1 MSQQGPILVVSTAR
15 RPSFAATLDLG
26 RLFPVVETEW
36 ADAVRAVE
44 QVQPAAVLAA
54 TSDTDA
60 AGLAELAARVAARQP
75 YLPLISVDPRV
86 PHPDNV
92 IPFFQSQTSQ
102 TPDGGSDRLV
112 ARLRAALRVRS
123 LHATVMRRLV
133 PATPMA
139 LSHIDPARDA
149 TVLLIGRGG
158 AYPTLSV
165 ALGERTGV
173 VGALSIEAAA
183 KHLNVRDID
192 GIVLGE
198 GFSPRVVDAFLTVLT
213 EDARF
218 RNLPVV
224 VTADDLAPA
233 YDLPNL
239 EIVSDDSAQV
249 VSTVLPLI
257 RQHAFEAHLSRTLK
271 AIDADGL
278 IDARTGLLTPEAFE
292 RDFASAIYQ
301 TQQRGGGLSVAR
313 FAFDPGT
320 SPRAV
325 RRRADHQPPDAANG
339 FRRRAGGRLGG
350 RGRRR
355 YRSEH
360 RPHRRTAAVQRDA
373 PYLARQARHTGGTG
387 CDGRNPGVEGFREV
401 AAGVVRER
409 RGSPRRVVIVLS
421 TSLIKTR
428 FRCHCRPRTPRSLQ
442 AILKLACKAFDFP

>member
-1 MSQQGPILVVSTAR
+1 MSQQGPILVVSTAS
-15 RPSFAATLDLG
+15 RPSFAATLDVG

-54 TSDTDA
+54 TADTDA

-75 YLPLISVDPRV
+75 YLPLIAVDPRL

-92 IPFFQSQTSQ
+92 IPFFQSQIPQTQTSQ
-102 TPDGGSDRLV
+102 TQGGSGSDRLL

-139 LSHIDPARDA
+139 LSHINPARDA

-198 GFSPRVVDAFLTVLT
+198 GFSPRVIDAFLTVLT

-224 VTADDLAPA
+224 VAAGDLAPT

-239 EIVSDDSAQV
+239 EVVSDDAAQV
-249 VSTVLPLI
+249 VATALPLI

-278 IDARTGLLTPEAFE
+278 IDARTGLLTREAFE

-313 FAFDPGT
+313 FAFDPEH
-320 SPRAV
+320 PRAQFDGARIISRLMRQMDFGAALDDGSV
-325 RRRADHQPPDAANG
+325 VVVFAESDLKTAHAIARRLSSVMRHTSHG
-339 FRRRAGGRLGG
+339 
-350 RGRRR
+350 
-355 YRSEH
+355 
-360 RPHRRTAAVQRDA
+360 QRDA
-373 PYLARQARHTGGTG
+373 RAEPAVTLATLLPNDSAKSLRSRLHEEAHR
-387 CDGRNPGVEGFREV
+387 
-401 AAGVVRER
+401 AA
-409 RGSPRRVVIVLS
+409 S
-421 TSLIKTR
+421 
-428 FRCHCRPRTPRSLQ
+428 
-442 AILKLACKAFDFP
+442 

>member
-15 RPSFAATLDLG
+15 RPSFAATLDLA

-36 ADAVRAVE
+36 AEAMRAVE

-54 TSDTDA
+54 TSDTDG
-60 AGLAELAARVAARQP
+60 AGLAELAARIASRQP
-75 YLPLISVDPRV
+75 YLPLISVDPRL

-102 TPDGGSDRLV
+102 TPAGSDRLV

-123 LHATVMRRLV
+123 LHATVMRRLE

-198 GFSPRVVDAFLTVLT
+198 GFGLRVVDAFLTVLT

-224 VTADDLAPA
+224 VTANDLAPA

-257 RQHAFEAHLSRTLK
+257 RQHAFEAHLSRALK

-313 FAFDPGT
+313 FAFDPEH
-320 SPRAV
+320 PRAQFDGARIISRLMRQMDFGAAQDDGSV
-325 RRRADHQPPDAANG
+325 VVVFAETDLKTAHTVARRLSSVMRHTSHGTRDA
-339 FRRRAGGRLGG
+339 
-350 RGRRR
+350 
-355 YRSEH
+355 RSE
-360 RPHRRTAAVQRDA
+360 PAV
-373 PYLARQARHTGGTG
+373 T
-387 CDGRNPGVEGFREV
+387 V
-401 AAGVVRER
+401 ATLLPNNSA
-409 RGSPRRVVIVLS
+409 
-421 TSLIKTR
+421 
-428 FRCHCRPRTPRSLQ
+428 RSLRLRLQ
-442 AILKLACKAFDFP
+442 EQTHRAAS

>member
-15 RPSFAATLDLG
+15 RPSFAATLDVA
-26 RLFPVVETEW
+26 RLFPVVETGW
-36 ADAVRAVE
+36 ADAARAVE
-44 QVQPAAVLAA
+44 QVQPAAVLAE
-54 TSDTDA
+54 TSGTNA
-60 AGLAELAARVAARQP
+60 AGLAELAVRVAARQP
-75 YLPLISVDPRV
+75 YLPLIAVDPQIAV
-86 PHPDNV
+86 PDNV
-92 IPFFQSQTSQ
+92 IPFFQSPVLQTHASE
-102 TPDGGSDRLV
+102 TRGGSNRLA

-158 AYPTLSV
+158 AYPALSV

-183 KHLNVRDID
+183 KHLNARDID

-198 GFSPRVVDAFLTVLT
+198 GFSLRVVDAFLTVLT

-224 VTADDLAPA
+224 VTAGDLVPA

-239 EIVSDDSAQV
+239 EIVSGDAGNV
-249 VSTVLPLI
+249 AATALPLI
-257 RQHAFEAHLSRTLK
+257 RQHAFESHLSRTLK

-313 FAFDPGT
+313 FAFDPDH
-320 SPRAV
+320 PRAQFDGARIISRLMRQMDFGAAQDDGSV
-325 RRRADHQPPDAANG
+325 VVVFAEADLKTAHSIARRLSSVMRHTSHG
-339 FRRRAGGRLGG
+339 
-350 RGRRR
+350 
-355 YRSEH
+355 
-360 RPHRRTAAVQRDA
+360 QRDA
-373 PYLARQARHTGGTG
+373 RSEPAVT
-387 CDGRNPGVEGFREV
+387 V
-401 AAGVVRER
+401 ATLLPNDSAK
-409 RGSPRRVVIVLS
+409 
-421 TSLIKTR
+421 SL
-428 FRCHCRPRTPRSLQ
+428 RSRLQ
-442 AILKLACKAFDFP
+442 EDAQRAAS

>member
-1 MSQQGPILVVSTAR
+1 MSQQGPILVVSTAKQ
-15 RPSFAATLDLG
+15 PSFAATIGIG

-54 TSDTDA
+54 TSDTDVT
-60 AGLAELAARVAARQP
+60 GLAELATRVAARQP
-75 YLPLISVDPRV
+75 YLPLISVDPRI

-92 IPFFQSQTSQ
+92 IPFFQSQIPQTQVSQ
-102 TPDGGSDRLV
+102 TQGGADRLQ

-133 PATPMA
+133 PSTPMA

-198 GFSPRVVDAFLTVLT
+198 GFSPRVIDAFLTVLT

-218 RNLPVV
+218 RNLPIVL
-224 VTADDLAPA
+224 TGGDLAPA

-239 EIVSDDSAQV
+239 EV
-249 VSTVLPLI
+249 VSADAAEVVATALPLI

-313 FAFDPGT
+313 FAFDPEH
-320 SPRAV
+320 PRAQFDGARIISRLMRQMDFGAADADGSV
-325 RRRADHQPPDAANG
+325 VVVFAETDLKTAHTIARRLSSVMRHTSHG
-339 FRRRAGGRLGG
+339 
-350 RGRRR
+350 
-355 YRSEH
+355 
-360 RPHRRTAAVQRDA
+360 QRDA
-373 PYLARQARHTGGTG
+373 RAEPAVT
-387 CDGRNPGVEGFREV
+387 V
-401 AAGVVRER
+401 ATLLPNDSAK
-409 RGSPRRVVIVLS
+409 
-421 TSLIKTR
+421 SL
-428 FRCHCRPRTPRSLQ
+428 RSRLHEE
-442 AILKLACKAFDFP
+442 AHRAAS

>member
-15 RPSFAATLDLG
+15 RPSFAATLDLA

-54 TSDTDA
+54 TSNTDA
-60 AGLAELAARVAARQP
+60 AGLAELAARAAARQP
-75 YLPLISVDPRV
+75 YLPLISVDPQL

-92 IPFFQSQTSQ
+92 IPFFQTQ
-102 TPDGGSDRLV
+102 GGSDRLV

-133 PATPMA
+133 PATSMA

-198 GFSPRVVDAFLTVLT
+198 GFSPRVVDAFLTVLA

-218 RNLPVV
+218 RNLPVI
-224 VTADDLAPA
+224 VTVEGVTPA

-239 EIVSDDSAQV
+239 EVISGD
-249 VSTVLPLI
+249 P
-257 RQHAFEAHLSRTLK
+257 
-271 AIDADGL
+271 
-278 IDARTGLLTPEAFE
+278 AR
-292 RDFASAIYQ
+292 I
-301 TQQRGGGLSVAR
+301 
-313 FAFDPGT
+313 
-320 SPRAV
+320 
-325 RRRADHQPPDAANG
+325 AAN
-339 FRRRAGGRLGG
+339 AL
-350 RGRRR
+350 
-355 YRSEH
+355 
-360 RPHRRTAAVQRDA
+360 
-373 PYLARQARHTGGTG
+373 
-387 CDGRNPGVEGFREV
+387 
-401 AAGVVRER
+401 
-409 RGSPRRVVIVLS
+409 
-421 TSLIKTR
+421 
-428 FRCHCRPRTPRSLQ
+428 
-442 AILKLACKAFDFP
+442 